1 MNIQVGSMKNKT
13 FLKRL
18 IPLAFTGMVLSGA
31 GHADNAHLSCHG
43 CHGPGGVSAGSHIP
57 TISGLN
63 FRYLYSTLQAFRKDR
78 REGTIMGRIAK
89 GYKSTQLQFIALH
102 FGSRPWTGVAQT
114 VDETLARRGA
124 ELHVEYCAECHEQN
138 GHFQDKDTPP
148 LAGQAEGYLRFRL
161 EDFRADTGNVRQPAL
176 MEERIEKLSDADIAA
191 LSAFYASLPPVEANA
206 GEAN

>member
-1 MNIQVGSMKNKT
+1 MEDKRI
-13 FLKRL
+13 LKRL
-18 IPLAFTGMVLSGA
+18 IPLVFTGAVATGP
-31 GHADNAHLSCHG
+31 GHADNAHLACHG

-63 FRYLYSTLQAFRKDR
+63 FRYLYSTLQAFRRDR

-89 GYKSTQLQFIALH
+89 GYKSSQLQFIALH
-102 FGSRPWTGVAQT
+102 FGSQPWTGVAQP

-124 ELHVEYCAECHEQN
+124 ELHVEYCAECHERN

-161 EDFRADTGNVRQPAL
+161 EDFRADTGIVRQPAL

-191 LSAFYASLPPVEANA
+191 LSAFYASLPPADDPAAPAEANA